1 MQNHNSTMTTRMD
14 NQKCGSVVGKLN
26 SLGNS
31 GFHLNGYGASRHPT
45 DWTATIRNLWKSV
58 GYPKSSSG
66 VKPAESTNAYVFKT
80 LETTEGQWED
90 DSFEVINRTCKY

>member
-1 MQNHNSTMTTRMD
+1 MQNHNSTMTTRMS
-14 NQKCGSVVGKLN
+14 NQKCGSVVRKLN

-31 GFHLNGYGASRHPT
+31 CFHLNEYGASRHPT

-58 GYPKSSSG
+58 GYPGSSSS

-80 LETTEGQWED
+80 LETTE
-90 DSFEVINRTCKY
+90 V